1 MLTYG
6 QTGSGKTHTIAGVLD
21 RMPFDLF
28 RRKKD
33 DIRLFLSFYELL
45 GDEATDLLDGGRSRI
60 EVMEDVFGKIN
71 AKGATEV
78 EVGSARQ
85 LADLCA
91 GAMHHRRTQVTFK
104 NDSSSRSHA
113 VCAIRA
119 EDNSLREAEDG
130 CIFVINLADSQ
141 FHNRSLVRETRLIN
155 WSLMALK
162 ECIRNCALSAVNPGR
177 YYHIPYR
184 LSKLTLLLKDTF
196 EVESHRQCKT
206 VVIAC
211 VSPSV
216 ADISMTMGTLR
227 YTVPIKIGQ
236 LNREKAKPN
245 PKNPATWSNA
255 VLKEWVHETSGGAVS
270 ADMLC
275 PHESGMQLLRV
286 PETEFICR
294 VMEGSNRTFEEKRT
308 KAFYTSLWKL
318 LIDARTAERKAKLR
332 PKKPFSYKDYQQQ
345 AKEWLAEHNRNE
357 G

>member
-1 MLTYG
+1 M
-6 QTGSGKTHTIAGVLD
+6 
-21 RMPFDLF
+21 
-28 RRKKD
+28 
-33 DIRLFLSFYELL
+33 
-45 GDEATDLLDGGRSRI
+45 
-60 EVMEDVFGKIN
+60 
-71 AKGATEV
+71 
-78 EVGSARQ
+78 
-85 LADLCA
+85 
-91 GAMHHRRTQVTFK
+91 
-104 NDSSSRSHA
+104 
-113 VCAIRA
+113 
-119 EDNSLREAEDG
+119 
-130 CIFVINLADSQ
+130 
-141 FHNRSLVRETRLIN
+141 
-155 WSLMALK
+155 
-162 ECIRNCALSAVNPGR
+162 
-177 YYHIPYR
+177 
-184 LSKLTLLLKDTF
+184 
-196 EVESHRQCKT
+196 ESHRQCKT

-345 AKEWLAEHNRNE
+345 AKEWLVEHNRNE
-357 G
+357 GEKFNLEREKEWEETTKARVAELERNQLRLQKDTSERERSRDGKKNE